1 MLIFTIATEIAT
13 MAAVRGILLFVLML
27 DGVLSLQ
34 CPSQKS
40 AEVLI
45 FGAGT
50 AGVTAARIL
59 QDNGVTNFKILEA
72 NTDRIGGRIR
82 NTTFGGVQ
90 IELGAYWVEES
101 PENMTTLHGPKVNPI
116 WTLVRDPTKCFVEGR
131 QLTGRYTDEYEF
143 MDRNSTGQYNVV
155 NIDSLY
161 EEFEEIFY
169 YDIFENGA
177 NVSVRQALSDAGW
190 HPDTPLKK
198 AIEWEDFDSYY
209 GTSPD
214 RSSLTLL
221 IAEYDAAKFD
231 GEKDYIVT
239 DQRGYA
245 SVVKCIAEPLLD
257 KIELGS
263 VVTSIDWNDECVCAE
278 VKGKGRMC
286 GDYGI
291 VTFSIGVLQDFLEN
305 NRFNGT
311 LSNKKMTAIRDS
323 EMGLYLS
330 IFVRFPYTFW
340 NTEADFI
347 YRADNRTGYYPVIQ
361 PIGAVLPGSPP
372 MIIMTITGDEA
383 KRLSNLSEEDIYNE
397 IMDVLHIWYGNDVP
411 NATDIEY
418 YNWYNDKFYRGMFT
432 TIPLNLTVEE
442 KLNLAVPEGRLYFSG
457 EANNIDIYGTV
468 HGAYCSG
475 INAATDILRK
485 KGINEKSTFLPKCE
499 MASVIPTPTPTPS
512 STPTSTTPSSAYTLS
527 VSVIAFIALLFAA
540 HYLLLD

>member
-1 MLIFTIATEIAT
+1 
-13 MAAVRGILLFVLML
+13 MAASAVHGILLFVLML

-82 NTTFGGVQ
+82 NTTFGGVT
-90 IELGAYWVEES
+90 IELGANWIHKS
-101 PENMTTLHGPKVNPI
+101 PENRTAVSGPMVNPI
-116 WTLVRDPTKCFVEGR
+116 WTLVHDSNKCFDEGK
-131 QLTGRYTDEYEF
+131 LFTGHYTDDAEY
-143 MDRNSTGQYNVV
+143 MDLNSTGQYNVV
-155 NIDSLY
+155 NADSLY
-161 EEFEEIFY
+161 AEFEDILYDKIFY
-169 YDIFENGA
+169 NDA
-177 NVSVRQALSDAGW
+177 NISIRQALSEAGW

-198 AIEWEDFDSYY
+198 VIEWGDYDYSY
-209 GTSPD
+209 GISPNQ
-214 RSSLTLL
+214 SSLPLY
-221 IAEYDAAKFD
+221 IAEYSRSRF
-231 GEKDYIVT
+231 GEVDYILT

-291 VTFSIGVLQDFLEN
+291 VTFSIGVLQDFLKN

-311 LSNKKMTAIRDS
+311 LSNKKITAIRDS

-330 IFVRFPYTFW
+330 IFVSFPYTFW
-340 NTEADFI
+340 NTETDYI
-347 YRADNRTGYYPVIQ
+347 YRADSRKGYYPVIQ
-361 PIGAVLPGSPP
+361 PIGAILPGSPP
-372 MIIMTITGDEA
+372 MIIMGVTGDEA
-383 KRLSNLSEEDIYNE
+383 KRLSSLSEEEIYNE

-411 NATDIEY
+411 NATDMKY

-442 KLNLAVPEGRLYFSG
+442 KLNLAVPEGRLYLSG
-457 EANNIDIYGTV
+457 EANIIDLYGTV

-475 INAATDILRK
+475 INAATDILHK

-499 MASVIPTPTPTPS
+499 MASVPTPTPTPS
-512 STPTSTTPSSAYTLS
+512 STPTSTTPSSTPTSTTPSSAYTHS

-540 HYLLLD
+540 RYLVLN

>member
-1 MLIFTIATEIAT
+1 MATSS
-13 MAAVRGILLFVLML
+13 VHGILLFVLML

-72 NTDRIGGRIR
+72 NTNRIGGRIR
-82 NTTFGGVQ
+82 NTSFGGVT
-90 IELGAYWVEES
+90 IELGAYWIHKS
-101 PENMTTLHGPKVNPI
+101 PKNSTVVRGPMVNPI
-116 WTLVRDPTKCFVEGR
+116 WTLVHDPNKCFGEGK
-131 QLTGRYTDEYEF
+131 LFTGHYTDDAEY

-155 NIDSLY
+155 NADSLY
-161 EEFEEIFY
+161 AEFVDILYDKIFY
-169 YDIFENGA
+169 NDTNI
-177 NVSVRQALSDAGW
+177 SIRQALSEAGW

-198 AIEWEDFDSYY
+198 VIEWVNYDYSYSITP
-209 GTSPD
+209 GQ
-214 RSSLTLL
+214 SSLPLF
-221 IAEYDAAKFD
+221 IAEHNRSRF
-231 GEKDYIVT
+231 GEADYIVT

-245 SVVKCIAEPLLD
+245 SVVKCIAEPLLH

-263 VVTSIDWNDECVCAE
+263 VVTSINWNDECVCAE

-291 VTFSIGVLQDFLEN
+291 VTFSIGVLQEFLEK
-305 NRFNGT
+305 NRFTGT
-311 LSNKKMTAIRDS
+311 LSNMKINAIRNS
-323 EMGLYLS
+323 EMALYLS
-330 IFVRFPYTFW
+330 IFLSFPYTFW
-340 NTEADFI
+340 NTETDFI
-347 YRADNRTGYYPVIQ
+347 YRADSRKGYYPVIQ
-361 PIGAVLPGSPP
+361 TIGVILPGSPP
-372 MIIMTITGDEA
+372 MIIMGVTGDEA
-383 KRLSNLSEEDIYNE
+383 KRLSSLSEEEIYNE
-397 IMDVLHIWYGNDVP
+397 IMDVLHIWYGSDVP
-411 NATDIEY
+411 NATDMKY

-442 KLNLAVPEGRLYFSG
+442 KLNLAVPEGRLYLSG
-457 EANNIDIYGTV
+457 EANIIDLYGTV

-485 KGINEKSTFLPKCE
+485 KGIKEKSTFLPKCE
-499 MASVIPTPTPTPS
+499 MASVIPTPIPTPS

-527 VSVIAFIALLFAA
+527 VSVTAFIALLFAA